1 MVLSVSVVLCA
12 YNRKKDVAECL
23 EGILSQNYPH
33 FDVWVI
39 DDASTDGTYEYLKSR
54 FGQYKNF
61 HIFRN
66 DTEMG
71 NTRSRNLI
79 MRKSK
84 GEIIVSTDD
93 DCIIHR
99 EDWIANLVKVFEE
112 SPQIGLVTGKV
123 LPIFYDRV
131 PKWLEPPIYPILA
144 IRTENQRTEALNPY
158 GCNMAVRRSVMEK
171 INFLNEDITRKSGG
185 LYSGEDTD
193 LGLRVRAAGY
203 RVVYTPDAVVKHKM
217 FKERISKEHFIRRA
231 LYFGMSEEVYA
242 GSNLWKLLDGAA
254 NIIIFLFKFIVRPK
268 FSTLTLIAYKTGFMI
283 KALGGNEET
292 LERWRKTFMRLAAKT
307 K

>member
-12 YNRKKDVAECL
+12 YNRKHDVTECIDS
-23 EGILSQNYPH
+23 ILKQDYPD
-33 FDVWVI
+33 FDVWVV
-39 DDASTDGTYEYLKSR
+39 DDASTDGTYEFLKER
-54 FGQYKNF
+54 FGKNKKL
-61 HIFRN
+61 HLIRN

-71 NTRSRNLI
+71 NTRSRNMV
-79 MRKSK
+79 MRRSK
-84 GEIIVSTDD
+84 GEIIASTDD
-93 DCIIHR
+93 DCIVHR
-99 EDWIANLVKVFEE
+99 DWIANLVKVFEE
-112 SPQIGLVTGKV
+112 SPNIGLVTGKV
-123 LPIFYDRV
+123 LPIFYGKV

-171 INFLNEDITRKSGG
+171 INFLNEDITRKHGG

-193 LGLRVRAAGY
+193 LGIRVRAAGY
-203 RVVYTPDAVVKHKM
+203 RVVYTPHAVVEHKM
-217 FKERISKEHFIRRA
+217 FPERISKEHFIRRA

-242 GSNLWKLLDGAA
+242 GSNVWKLLDGAA

-283 KALGGNEET
+283 KALGGDEKS
-292 LERWRKTFMRLAAKT
+292 LEKWRKWFMKLAQRT
-307 K
+307 E

>member
-12 YNRKKDVAECL
+12 YNRKHDVTECIDS
-23 EGILSQNYPH
+23 ILKQDYPD
-33 FDVWVI
+33 FDIWVV
-39 DDASTDGTYEYLKSR
+39 DDASTDGTYEFLKER
-54 FGQYKNF
+54 FGKNKKL
-61 HIFRN
+61 HLIRN

-71 NTRSRNLI
+71 NTRSRNMV
-79 MRKSK
+79 MRQSR
-84 GEIIVSTDD
+84 GEIIASTDD
-93 DCIIHR
+93 DCIVHR
-99 EDWIANLVKVFEE
+99 DWIANLVKVFEE
-112 SPQIGLVTGKV
+112 SPNIGLVTGKV
-123 LPIFYDRV
+123 LPIFYGKV

-171 INFLNEDITRKSGG
+171 INFLNEDITRKHGG

-193 LGLRVRAAGY
+193 LGIRVRAAGY
-203 RVVYTPDAVVKHKM
+203 RVVYTPHAVVEHKM
-217 FKERISKEHFIRRA
+217 FPERISKEHFIRRA

-242 GSNLWKLLDGAA
+242 GSNVWKLLDGAA

-283 KALGGNEET
+283 KALGGDEKS
-292 LERWRKTFMRLAAKT
+292 LEKWRKWFMKLAQRT
-307 K
+307 E

>member
-12 YNRKKDVAECL
+12 YNRKHDVTECIDS
-23 EGILSQNYPH
+23 ILKQDYPD
-33 FDVWVI
+33 FDVWVV
-39 DDASTDGTYEYLKSR
+39 DDASTDGTYEFLKER
-54 FGQYKNF
+54 FGKNKKL
-61 HIFRN
+61 HLIRN

-71 NTRSRNLI
+71 NTRSRNMV
-79 MRKSK
+79 MRQSR
-84 GEIIVSTDD
+84 GEIIASTDD
-93 DCIIHR
+93 DCIVHR
-99 EDWIANLVKVFEE
+99 DWIANLVKVFEE
-112 SPQIGLVTGKV
+112 SPNIGLVTGKV
-123 LPIFYDRV
+123 LPIFYGKV

-171 INFLNEDITRKSGG
+171 INFLNEDITRKHGG

-193 LGLRVRAAGY
+193 LGIRVRAAGY
-203 RVVYTPDAVVKHKM
+203 RVVYTPHAVVEHKM
-217 FKERISKEHFIRRA
+217 FPERISKEHFIRRA

-242 GSNLWKLLDGAA
+242 GSNVWKLLDGAA

-283 KALGGNEET
+283 KALGGDEKS
-292 LERWRKTFMRLAAKT
+292 LEKWRKWFMKLAQRT
-307 K
+307 E

>member
-1 MVLSVSVVLCA
+1 MVLPVSVVLCTF
-12 YNRKKDVAECL
+12 NRRNDVAECL
-23 EGILSQNYPH
+23 ESILKQNYPN
-33 FDVWVI
+33 FDVWVV
-39 DDASTDGTYEYLKSR
+39 DDASTDGTYEFLKKK
-54 FGQYKNF
+54 FGNYKNF
-61 HIFRN
+61 HLVRN
-66 DTEMG
+66 DVEMG
-71 NTRSRNLI
+71 NTRSRNMV

-93 DCIIHR
+93 DCIAHQN
-99 EDWIANLVKVFEE
+99 WIANLVKVFEE

-123 LPIFYDRV
+123 LPIFYKKI
-131 PKWLEPPIYPILA
+131 PSWLEPPIYPILA

-158 GCNMAVRRSVMEK
+158 GCNMAVLRTVMEK
-171 INFLNEDITRKSGG
+171 INFLNETITRKHGG

-203 RVVYTPDAVVKHKM
+203 RVVYTPDAVVDHKM
-217 FKERISKEHFIRRA
+217 FPERLSKEHFIKRA
-231 LYFGMSEEVYA
+231 LYFGMSEEIYA

-254 NIIIFLFKFIVRPK
+254 NIIIFLFKFIVNPK

-283 KALGGNEET
+283 KALGGDEKV
-292 LERWRKTFMRLAAKT
+292 LERWRARFMRLAQKT

>member
-12 YNRKKDVAECL
+12 YNRKHDVTECVDS
-23 EGILSQNYPH
+23 ILKQDYPD
-33 FDVWVI
+33 FDVWVV
-39 DDASTDGTYEYLKSR
+39 DDASTDGTYEFLKER
-54 FGQYKNF
+54 FGKNKKL
-61 HIFRN
+61 HLIRN

-71 NTRSRNLI
+71 NTRSRNMV
-79 MRKSK
+79 MRQSR
-84 GEIIVSTDD
+84 GEIIASTDD
-93 DCIIHR
+93 DCIVHR
-99 EDWIANLVKVFEE
+99 DWIANLVKVFEE
-112 SPQIGLVTGKV
+112 SPKIGLVTGKV
-123 LPIFYDRV
+123 LPIFYGKV

-171 INFLNEDITRKSGG
+171 INFLNEDITRKHGG

-193 LGLRVRAAGY
+193 LGIRVRAAGY
-203 RVVYTPDAVVKHKM
+203 RVVYTPHAVVKHKM
-217 FKERISKEHFIRRA
+217 FPERISKEHFIRRA

-242 GSNLWKLLDGAA
+242 GSNVWKLLDGAA

-283 KALGGNEET
+283 KALGGDEKS
-292 LERWRKTFMRLAAKT
+292 LEKWRKWFMTLAQRT
-307 K
+307 E